1 MVGAAECSV
10 QNDTG
15 LTRIAHAYCVQR
27 TGLCAG
33 GEIEFRL
40 PGTAAD

>member
-1 MVGAAECSV
+1 MKLLKLNAV
-10 QNDTG
+10 QKN
-15 LTRIAHAYCVQR
+15 HSQR

-33 GEIEFRL
+33 WEIEFRL